1 MGGVEVIK
9 QLAPLTYNKT
19 IIQLVQPFTGDDLR
33 PVTTNYGVNNTFTF
47 REKISLSLNF
57 GYESS
62 SWSKIAFVMWA
73 FNFC

>member
-1 MGGVEVIK
+1 MVIGLIK

-19 IIQLVQPFTGDDLR
+19 INQLVQPFTGDDLR

-62 SWSKIAFVMWA
+62 SSAKMVFVVGL
-73 FNFC
+73 